1 MNIPDTRWRPSAQ
14 SHPANNQHMSSEF
27 LQLAEKVTQL
37 AKLAQRLREE
47 NAELRRKVKLLSEDN
62 TTLTARVDDAYQR
75 VSAVLAQLPV
85 AEAEEEAAAAA
96 DEEAA

>member
-1 MNIPDTRWRPSAQ
+1 
-14 SHPANNQHMSSEF
+14 MSSEF

>member
-1 MNIPDTRWRPSAQ
+1 
-14 SHPANNQHMSSEF
+14 MSSEF

-37 AKLAQRLREE
+37 AQLAQGLREE

-62 TTLTARVDDAYQR
+62 TTLATRVDQAYER
-75 VSAVLAQLPV
+75 VAAVLAQLPV
-85 AEAEEEAAAAA
+85 AAEEETAAA

>member
-1 MNIPDTRWRPSAQ
+1 
-14 SHPANNQHMSSEF
+14 MSSEF

-37 AKLAQRLREE
+37 AKLAQGLREE

-62 TTLTARVDDAYQR
+62 TTLASRVDHAYER
-75 VSAVLAQLPV
+75 VAAVLAQLPV
-85 AEAEEEAAAAA
+85 AEVEEAAAA

>member
-1 MNIPDTRWRPSAQ
+1 
-14 SHPANNQHMSSEF
+14 MSSEF

-37 AKLAQRLREE
+37 AQLAQSLREE

-62 TTLTARVDDAYQR
+62 TTLNARVDEAYQR

-85 AEAEEEAAAAA
+85 AEEETTDAASEEAA
-96 DEEAA
+96 

>member
-1 MNIPDTRWRPSAQ
+1 
-14 SHPANNQHMSSEF
+14 MSSEF

-37 AKLAQRLREE
+37 AKLAQGLREE

-62 TTLTARVDDAYQR
+62 TTLASRVDQAYQR

-85 AEAEEEAAAAA
+85 AEVEEEAAAAG
-96 DEEAA
+96 EEAT

>member
-1 MNIPDTRWRPSAQ
+1 
-14 SHPANNQHMSSEF
+14 MSSEF

-37 AKLAQRLREE
+37 AQLAQGLREE

-62 TTLTARVDDAYQR
+62 TTLATRVDQAYQR
-75 VSAVLAQLPV
+75 VAAVLAQLPV
-85 AEAEEEAAAAA
+85 AAEEEAAAA